1 MHWSIIL
8 VCAVVLLMALRHYSN
23 LHRSC
28 SHAHDQLQH
37 NRHRLEQAEK
47 LASLGAMSAG
57 IAHEMSTPV
66 GAVRCM
72 TSSQQMARDKLV
84 AMVQEKSP
92 ELAADPKFS
101 KCLNVFADGD
111 RVVGIGMEQI
121 SSLLVQLRHYASKEA
136 PHPVVID
143 LHERLEGALLLIR
156 NMTKNSIEVRREFGE
171 LPEIKAYPVQFMQI
185 MLNLMTNAVRAMPD
199 GGVLTLTT
207 SLVDGMVQVQVA
219 DTGVGIPV
227 DDLERIFEFG
237 YTTHGDSGGSGLG
250 LPITYEMVLQHCGSL
265 TVESEP
271 GQGTTFCLRLPLNLA
286 DRLEGDCNFWRAA
299 PWKKD

>member
-8 VCAVVLLMALRHYSN
+8 VCAVVLLIVIRHYSN
-23 LHRSC
+23 LQRSC
-28 SHAHDQLQH
+28 SQAQDQLERNQ
-37 NRHRLEQAEK
+37 HRLELAEK

-84 AMVQEKSP
+84 AMVQEKAP

-111 RVVGIGMEQI
+111 RVIGTGMEQV
-121 SSLLVQLRHYASKEA
+121 SSLLEQLRHYASKEA
-136 PHPVVID
+136 PHPVATD
-143 LHERLEGALLLIR
+143 LHERIDGALLLIR
-156 NMTKNSIEVRREFGE
+156 NMTKTKIEIRREFAE
-171 LPEIKAYPVQFMQI
+171 LPEIIVYPVQFMQI
-185 MLNLMTNAVRAMPD
+185 VLNLMTNAVRAMPD

-207 SLVDGMVQVQVA
+207 GLVDGMVQVQVT
-219 DTGVGIPV
+219 DTGVGIPAE
-227 DDLERIFEFG
+227 DLERIFEFG
-237 YTTHGDSGGSGLG
+237 FTTHGDIGGSGLG
-250 LPITYEMVLQHCGSL
+250 LPITNEMVLQHCGSL
-265 TVESEP
+265 VVESEL
-271 GQGTTFCLRLPLNLA
+271 GQGTTFRLRLPLNLA